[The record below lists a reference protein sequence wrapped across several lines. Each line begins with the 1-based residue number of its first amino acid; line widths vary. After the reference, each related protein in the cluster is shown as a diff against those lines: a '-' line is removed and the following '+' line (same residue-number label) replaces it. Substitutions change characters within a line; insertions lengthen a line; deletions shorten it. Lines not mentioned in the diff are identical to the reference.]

1 MFKRKTNIIKI
12 KSFYEHQSS
21 RKNTSEKCVFRIA
34 KNYNRLVIRYFSYY
48 ISSNKIKLVAI
59 SLVKI
64 LFIEKAEL

>member
-1 MFKRKTNIIKI
+1 MNTKAVEKI
-12 KSFYEHQSS
+12 LQ
-21 RKNTSEKCVFRIA
+21 KNVYSVLQ
-34 KNYNRLVIRYFSYY
+34 KNYIRLVIRYFSYY